1 VMWSDGCCVIWIE
14 TVDME
19 VGSGTTYTFASR
31 FMATEGISHLEQSLS
46 TYRFRAEM
54 VRRL

>member
-54 VRRL
+54 VKRL